1 MKKNSSKPIHVL
13 IACGGTGGHL
23 FPGIAVAEVLSAR
36 GHDVTLLISEKK
48 IDSIAA
54 SGHKDLRFE
63 KVPFLAMPKPWSPKM
78 IGFLS
83 GLWKGMR
90 QCRKIIRDHQVSV
103 VLGMGGFTSFAP
115 LYAGRKEKCRTLI
128 HESNAIPGKANRLNA
143 RYSDIVL
150 CGLDACKAHFN
161 GHPDIRVVGTPIRST
176 MREASKEDPHAFFKL
191 DPKKKTL
198 LIMGG
203 SQGARGVNRVVGM
216 ALEQF
221 EKMGI
226 QVLHIAGPTDY
237 EEVRD
242 VYAKHPMLPQHVA
255 AFCHRMDLAY
265 RAADLAIA
273 RSGASSMSELAYF
286 GVPSLLI
293 PYPHAAEDHQT
304 RNAEIF
310 DKAGAARLLPEKDL
324 NADVLADAVRAILQ
338 QPKKADEMKRAASK
352 LAVRN
357 SAEKIAEL
365 LVKEVRS

>member
-1 MKKNSSKPIHVL
+1 MKSKSSKSIHVL

-23 FPGIAVAEVLSAR
+23 FPGIAVGEVLSAR

-63 KVPFLAMPKPWSPKM
+63 KMPFLAMPKPWSPKM

-83 GLWKGMR
+83 GLWRGMK
-90 QCRKIIRDHQVSV
+90 QCRKIIRDHQVDV

-115 LYAGRKEKCRTLI
+115 LYTGRREKCRTLI
-128 HESNAIPGKANRLNA
+128 HESNAIPGKANKLNA

-150 CGLDACKAHFN
+150 CGLEACKAHFPK
-161 GHPDIRVVGTPIRST
+161 HEDVRVVGTPIRSA
-176 MREASKEDPHAFFKL
+176 MRQAGKENPHEFFKL

-216 ALEQF
+216 TLEQF

-242 VYAKHPMLPQHVA
+242 VYAKHPMLAQHVA

-265 RAADLAIA
+265 RVADLAIA
-273 RSGASSMSELAYF
+273 RSGASSMAELAYF
-286 GVPSLLI
+286 GVPSLLV
-293 PYPHAAEDHQT
+293 PYPFAAEDHQT

-310 DKAGAARLLPEKDL
+310 DAVGAAKMLSEKDI
-324 NADVLADAVRAILQ
+324 NADVLADSVRSVLLNSKNSEA
-338 QPKKADEMKRAASK
+338 MKRAANK
-352 LAVRN
+352 MAVRN
-357 SAEKIAEL
+357 AAEKIADL
-365 LVKEVRS
+365 LVKEA

>member
-1 MKKNSSKPIHVL
+1 MKSKSSKSIHVL

-23 FPGIAVAEVLSAR
+23 FPGIAVGEVLSAR

-63 KVPFLAMPKPWSPKM
+63 KMPFLAMPKPWSPKM

-83 GLWKGMR
+83 GLWRGMK
-90 QCRKIIRDHQVSV
+90 QCRKIIRDHQVDV

-115 LYAGRKEKCRTLI
+115 LYAGRREKCRTLI
-128 HESNAIPGKANRLNA
+128 HESNAIPGKANKLNA

-150 CGLDACKAHFN
+150 CGLDACKAHFPK
-161 GHPDIRVVGTPIRST
+161 HEDVRVVGTPIRSA
-176 MREASKEDPHAFFKL
+176 MRQAGKENPHEFFKL

-216 ALEQF
+216 TLEQF

-242 VYAKHPMLPQHVA
+242 VYAKHPMLAQHVA

-265 RAADLAIA
+265 RVADLAIA
-273 RSGASSMSELAYF
+273 RSGASSMAELAYF
-286 GVPSLLI
+286 GVPSLLV
-293 PYPHAAEDHQT
+293 PYPFAAEDHQT

-310 DKAGAARLLPEKDL
+310 DAAGAAKMLSEKDI
-324 NADVLADAVRAILQ
+324 NADVLADSVRSVLLNSKNSEA
-338 QPKKADEMKRAASK
+338 MKRAANK
-352 LAVRN
+352 MAVRN
-357 SAEKIAEL
+357 AAEKIADL
-365 LVKEVRS
+365 LVKEA